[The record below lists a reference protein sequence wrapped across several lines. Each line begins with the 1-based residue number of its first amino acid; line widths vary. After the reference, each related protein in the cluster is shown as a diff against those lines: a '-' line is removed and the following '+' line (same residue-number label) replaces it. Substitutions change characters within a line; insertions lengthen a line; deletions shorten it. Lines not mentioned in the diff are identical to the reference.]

1 MRQSRGYALFISI
14 YHWRDYK
21 IAIKIGDE
29 NPAFPQTTSEQ

>member
-21 IAIKIGDE
+21 IPIKIGDE
-29 NPAFPQTTSEQ
+29 IPAFPQTTCEQ

>member
-1 MRQSRGYALFISI
+1 MRQSPGYALFISI